1 MHMHNYYSLNSYWHP
16 KLESALKWGEKINF
30 NSLNEKFKKYS
41 FETSVNSKESV
52 SSKDKQIKR

>member
-1 MHMHNYYSLNSYWHP
+1 MHNYYSLNSYWHP

-41 FETSVNSKESV
+41 FKTSANSKESV
-52 SSKDKQIKR
+52 SSKDKQIN